1 MLQDIISFMTTK
13 LKSNWEITNETRNWK
28 IKIDEIS
35 NNNDK
40 IKQATELFKVN
51 FLQVF
56 KNYFFDFKFRIEEKF
71 SKK

>member
-71 SKK
+71 LKK